1 MPPRPSPR
9 RPDLKV
15 VSSRAARRRARGRRC
30 LDCSQLLR
38 DNLGAVGDAVRFVA
52 SRNRLSSDM
61 TEELNSRALLHL
73 VDHDYAVLRQ
83 WRRECSL
90 QTYLTTVI
98 ARVFLDLRNKEWGK
112 AKPPAI
118 ARRLGA
124 VALMLWRLTHRTRL
138 SFDEAVKALQAEHGV
153 TATRD
158 ELWAMYSKLPAPS
171 GRYFVGVNELAEM
184 EQPGADAEVL
194 VHQIERRQLAA
205 RVERGLASAL
215 HGLADEDRLILKLFF
230 HDGMFLAEI
239 ARLLNI
245 DQPRLYPR
253 FRGLMATPA
262 RGARTPGP
270 VGGRRGGH
278 CRRGRPG
285 ERQPAAGEHGK
296 IWPCGAVCT
305 RRRNACPPEPSW
317 PEGILTDHIRDA
329 RGGPCPSDIV
339 LASFVDGDLTTE
351 ARADI
356 VKHVAACDDCREVV
370 ATAAAALL
378 ARPPAVAPWFR
389 RPASSRAWRR
399 AWPRRCCWC

>member
-9 RPDLKV
+9 RPDLRV
-15 VSSRAARRRARGRRC
+15 VSSTPPPVAAPAADAAI
-30 LDCSQLLR
+30 DCSQLLR

-124 VALMLWRLTHRTRL
+124 VALMLWRLTHRARL
-138 SFDEAVKALQAEHGV
+138 SFDEAVKALQVEHGV
-153 TATRD
+153 KATRD

-171 GRYFVGVNELAEM
+171 SRYFVGVSELAEM

-194 VHQIERRQLAA
+194 VHQIERGHLAA
-205 RVERGLASAL
+205 RVERGLAAAL
-215 HGLADEDRLILKLFF
+215 QGLGDEDRLILKLFF
-230 HDGMFLAEI
+230 HDGMFLAGI

-253 FRGLMATPA
+253 FRALMASLRAALETQGLSAADVAAIVGVADLGNGHSLLAAAEKYGQAGPSVHIDAMPA
-262 RGARTPGP
+262 TQSRPGP
-270 VGGRRGGH
+270 
-278 CRRGRPG
+278 
-285 ERQPAAGEHGK
+285 
-296 IWPCGAVCT
+296 
-305 RRRNACPPEPSW
+305 
-317 PEGILTDHIRDA
+317 
-329 RGGPCPSDIV
+329 
-339 LASFVDGDLTTE
+339 
-351 ARADI
+351 
-356 VKHVAACDDCREVV
+356 RE
-370 ATAAAALL
+370 
-378 ARPPAVAPWFR
+378 
-389 RPASSRAWRR
+389 S
-399 AWPRRCCWC
+399 